1 MPRTIHLHVMLS
13 EEEMASLRSLSDSID
28 MTVSDTV
35 RILIQAGTNS
45 GPVGLAMLVFDR
57 KTLVRYV
64 RNVRSLGH
72 LLNQS
77 THALNYIAKAVR
89 ESGVDALDLTEA
101 LVELLCSARLVGDRL
116 EAGRYFLMLRVI
128 LFREVDAIE

>member
-1 MPRTIHLHVMLS
+1 MPRTIQLHVMLS

-35 RILIQAGTNS
+35 RILIQAGENS

-101 LVELLCSARLVGDRL
+101 LDGVSRELEELKRDAEAIRQQRARL
-116 EAGRYFLMLRVI
+116 A
-128 LFREVDAIE
+128 DAPVVYER

>member
-1 MPRTIHLHVMLS
+1 
-13 EEEMASLRSLSDSID
+13 MASLRSLSDSID

-35 RILIQAGTNS
+35 RILIQAGDNS

-101 LVELLCSARLVGDRL
+101 LEGVSRELEELKRDAEAIRQQGARL
-116 EAGRYFLMLRVI
+116 A
-128 LFREVDAIE
+128 DAPVVYER

>member
-1 MPRTIHLHVMLS
+1 MTRPVHLHVMLAP
-13 EEEMASLRSLSDSID
+13 EEMASLRSLSDSID

-35 RILIQAGTNS
+35 RILIQAGRNS
-45 GPVGLAMLVFDR
+45 GPVGLEMLVFDR

-77 THALNYIAKAVR
+77 THALNSIAKAVR
-89 ESGVDALDLTEA
+89 ESGVDALDLTEV
-101 LVELLCSARLVGDRL
+101 LEGVSYEL
-116 EAGRYFLMLRVI
+116 EELR
-128 LFREVDAIE
+128 RDAETIRQQGAKLADMPVVYE

>member
-1 MPRTIHLHVMLS
+1 M
-13 EEEMASLRSLSDSID
+13 
-28 MTVSDTV
+28 
-35 RILIQAGTNS
+35 QAGAKAGAGGAT
-45 GPVGLAMLVFDR
+45 ALVLDR
-57 KTLVRYV
+57 RTLVRYV

-101 LVELLCSARLVGDRL
+101 LEGVSRELEELKRDAEAIRQQGARL
-116 EAGRYFLMLRVI
+116 A
-128 LFREVDAIE
+128 DAPVVYER